1 MSSPAGASLQLVPQY
16 ANSTPKWLKKLSL
29 FRATLFQK
37 LEVFSYFLCFCIP
50 LAFALKTYY
59 CKPISGYDTYIPT
72 CLGVIIPKPIVAKFY
87 LRIVILPLVLERT
100 SGGAV
105 LST

>member
-50 LAFALKTYY
+50 LALALKTYY
-59 CKPISGYDTYIPT
+59 CKPISGYDSYIAS
-72 CLGVIIPKPIVAKFY
+72 CLGVIIPKPIETQ
-87 LRIVILPLVLERT
+87 LNLTIIVLPLVLERT
-100 SGGAV
+100 SGGTV